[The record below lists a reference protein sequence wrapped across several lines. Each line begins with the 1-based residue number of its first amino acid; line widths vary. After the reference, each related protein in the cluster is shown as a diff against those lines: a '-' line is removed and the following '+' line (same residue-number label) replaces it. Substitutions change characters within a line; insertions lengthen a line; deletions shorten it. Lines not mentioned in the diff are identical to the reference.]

1 MESSTSFE
9 PTYFNI
15 EYAFSKIYEFG
26 TETFGFVSNG
36 RTWDVLSLISI
47 MLSIFFIGIIIFS
60 LVRMIEIQIHED
72 HEIDHEIK
80 EALHKKQER
89 NRNDNPRWKYI
100 LTLMQSPN
108 ESDWRVAIMESD
120 AILEDALRERG
131 LSGGTVADLLEGA
144 RESGYRYI
152 QDVWDAHIIRN
163 KIAHDGS
170 EYPLSQIEARRVL
183 KMFQNF
189 FEEIKVI

>member
-1 MESSTSFE
+1 MEFSTSFE

-26 TETFGFVSNG
+26 TNSLDFLWNVN
-36 RTWDVLSLISI
+36 TWSTLGLISM
-47 MLSIFFIGIIIFS
+47 MLSIFFIGVIIFS

-120 AILEDALRERG
+120 AILEDALRDRG
-131 LSGGTVADLLEGA
+131 LSGLTVSELLEGA
-144 RESGYRYI
+144 RQSGYRYI

-170 EYPLSQIEARRVL
+170 EYPLSQIEARRVM